1 MEPAI
6 TPSPRKRHR
15 FLKWLAVVFAL
26 IVIPPS
32 AWFAYQMAGYYRD
45 IKSGNALNLK
55 DRRFMASISNTI
67 ANANV
72 TKDDLARLT
81 PTALAAEQGAKTARV
96 TVVAFMDYQC
106 PFSQKIAE
114 PLRRVMTNLGDRV
127 RLFIR
132 DYPIPEL
139 HKDAKASAL
148 AANCV
153 LEQGQDAYWKFYD
166 LLFTDQAKM
175 SPDDLRAKARLA
187 GADVAKYDEC
197 VTEGRYLSKI
207 EDDVGVAIR
216 TGVQGTPTFF
226 VNGVKFQGAMDEKTL
241 SNILTAFLDKLPK

>member
-1 MEPAI
+1 MESEI
-6 TPSPRKRHR
+6 TPRTRRKHR
-15 FLKWLAVVFAL
+15 FLKWLVIVFAL
-26 IVIPPS
+26 VVVPPS
-32 AWFAYQMAGYYRD
+32 AWFAYQMAGYYRE
-45 IKSGNALNLK
+45 IKSGNTLNTK
-55 DRRFMASISNTI
+55 DRRFMASLSKTI

-81 PTALAAEQGAKTARV
+81 PTGLAAEQGAKTARV
-96 TVVAFMDYQC
+96 TVIAFMDYQC
-106 PFSQKIAE
+106 PFSKEISE
-114 PLRRVMTNLGDRV
+114 PLRRVMANMGDRV

-166 LLFTDQAKM
+166 LLFTDQSKM
-175 SPDDLRAKARLA
+175 SPDDLRSKARLA
-187 GADVAKYDEC
+187 GADAAKYDEC
-197 VTEGRYLSKI
+197 VNEGRYVSKI

-226 VNGVKFQGAMDEKTL
+226 VNGVKFQGAMDERTL
-241 SNILTAFLDKLPK
+241 TNILTAFLDKLPQ